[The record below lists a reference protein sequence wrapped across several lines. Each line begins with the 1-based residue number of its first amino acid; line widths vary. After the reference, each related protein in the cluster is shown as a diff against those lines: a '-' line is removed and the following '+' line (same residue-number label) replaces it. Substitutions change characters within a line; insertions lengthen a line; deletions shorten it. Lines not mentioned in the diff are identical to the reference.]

1 MSTNNVQIPTGW
13 TPVRLSL
20 NAARGVSDEA
30 AVAILSTLDSRWV
43 EWDGTIEAYKAGA
56 QIFSSR
62 DKNEGH
68 RDLLLSAE
76 GRTSDG
82 KCVRIRRNRD
92 RLTIWTLAEV
102 REGGE
107 PAIVRVARHL
117 SNLEKVDGQRVLPIE
132 YRVYARGVQESF
144 AAEPSD
150 SHGAAEPTIVVWRPW
165 VSAFLGFGS

>member
-1 MSTNNVQIPTGW
+1 MITNNVQIPTGW

-20 NAARGVSDEA
+20 NADREVSDEA

-56 QIFSSR
+56 RIFSSV
-62 DKNEGH
+62 EGGR

-82 KCVRIRRNRD
+82 KSVRIRRNGD
-92 RLTIWTLAEV
+92 KLAIWTLAEV

-107 PAIVRVARHL
+107 PAIVRMTRHL
-117 SNLEKVDGQRVLPIE
+117 SNLEKVDGQRVLPME